1 VLAKRPTFAILVRK
15 ADHVPYLVPNRR
27 PELLKP
33 AYTKRPATPFLMND
47 HTTHISLLSRVR
59 NPADA
64 LAWREFEHRYQELLI
79 RFCRS
84 RGMQPADAEDVV
96 QVVMASLSRSLPG
109 FAYDPAKGRFRD
121 YLFRCTRNAIS
132 QWASRPNRAPAG
144 LDTQVLSGQA
154 SREDNPADAVAF
166 EQEWIAHHYRLA
178 MITVRNTFEPRSV
191 ELFDRSVAGA
201 TVAELSSAFGMS
213 EQAVHKVR
221 QRIKARMEELIA
233 EQIRQED
240 EPDA

>member
-1 VLAKRPTFAILVRK
+1 MLVRK
-15 ADHVPYLVPNRR
+15 VHHVSYLVENRQLAALKAGHANRPHPVPY
-27 PELLKP
+27 
-33 AYTKRPATPFLMND
+33 MND
-47 HTTHISLLSRVR
+47 HTTHISLLSRVK

-64 LAWREFEHRYQELLI
+64 VAWREFEHRYQELLI

-84 RGMQPADAEDVV
+84 RGMQQADAEDVV
-96 QVVMASLSRSLPG
+96 QVVMTSLSRSLPG

-121 YLFRCTRNAIS
+121 YLFRCARNAIS
-132 QWASRPNRAPAG
+132 QWAARPNRGASALDSHVLARHAG
-144 LDTQVLSGQA
+144 
-154 SREDNPADAVAF
+154 REDDPALARAF

-178 MITVRNTFEPRSV
+178 MITIRSTFEARSV

-201 TVAELSSAFGMS
+201 TVAELASALGMS

-221 QRIKARMEELIA
+221 QRIKVRMEELIA
-233 EQIRQED
+233 HQIREED